1 MLLLKK
7 TFCQHLTKLITCFL
21 LTYENTRNKPSR
33 IVVKHKLKKIVT
45 KIKNGEEK
53 EKVDVK
59 IIFRKQELAPTEMG
73 FLEYL
78 KYVRHGGAW
87 DYHSQTL

>member
-1 MLLLKK
+1 M
-7 TFCQHLTKLITCFL
+7 
-21 LTYENTRNKPSR
+21 
-33 IVVKHKLKKIVT
+33 VVKHKLKKIVT

-53 EKVDVK
+53 EKVDVQ

-78 KYVRHGGAW
+78 KYVRILKPYEPLQELLILKIEQIIISDLELFKTKIRA
-87 DYHSQTL
+87 TL

>member
-1 MLLLKK
+1 M
-7 TFCQHLTKLITCFL
+7 F
-21 LTYENTRNKPSR
+21 PSYM
-33 IVVKHKLKKIVT
+33 VVIIQLFMIGFVFMKKIVT

-78 KYVRHGGAW
+78 KYVRHGGA
-87 DYHSQTL
+87 